1 MTPFVHGAWCPCS
14 LIGARGR
21 ALVTCAVVAEIR
33 PVSVAVVRRI
43 AMAGVRRI
51 TVAVRGI
58 TVAVR
63 GTIRVAVRRIRII
76 GPCKGASDERAYG
89 EAAKRRAPPATPPAR
104 IRRGGRGNSRG
115 HDRRRC
121 ESDKRFPHGIHL
133 DLRTA
138 VLKREFSRNVPP
150 TNVRRPR
157 RGGAKAAGERL
168 TQASG
173 PIPTASS
180 FELPQF
186 AQLTSGSTYLSA
198 R

>member
-43 AMAGVRRI
+43 AIAGVRRI

-58 TVAVR
+58 T
-63 GTIRVAVRRIRII
+63 VAVRRIRII

-168 TQASG
+168 TQASDL
-173 PIPTASS
+173 IPTAIGTNPSPS
-180 FELPQF
+180 LVV
-186 AQLTSGSTYLSA
+186 G
-198 R
+198 

>member
-33 PVSVAVVRRI
+33 PVS
-43 AMAGVRRI
+43 
-51 TVAVRGI
+51 
-58 TVAVR
+58 
-63 GTIRVAVRRIRII
+63 VAVRRIRII

-121 ESDKRFPHGIHL
+121 ESDKRFPHRIHL
-133 DLRTA
+133 DLRT
-138 VLKREFSRNVPP
+138 RS
-150 TNVRRPR
+150 
-157 RGGAKAAGERL
+157 
-168 TQASG
+168 
-173 PIPTASS
+173 
-180 FELPQF
+180 
-186 AQLTSGSTYLSA
+186 
-198 R
+198 